1 MKTLIAL
8 SLIRIKEEM
17 DIKILPNDLDRSHR
31 IEKPETK
38 KKERTII
45 NKFLRYNLGII
56 PLRIRNC

>member
-1 MKTLIAL
+1 MKLPVAL

-38 KKERTII
+38 KKERAII